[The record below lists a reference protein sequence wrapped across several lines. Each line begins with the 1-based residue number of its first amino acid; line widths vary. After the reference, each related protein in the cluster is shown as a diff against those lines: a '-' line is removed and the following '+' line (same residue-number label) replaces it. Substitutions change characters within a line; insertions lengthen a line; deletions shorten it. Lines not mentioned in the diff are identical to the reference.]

1 MVGVLFRDLKEEFQP
16 SQLTNYVLVRLGDYL
31 REKAGKPRD
40 ALPYYNEVVGRED
53 QSYRFNANFGLA
65 DILGDSDSPTEKGK
79 AVENLEHIFK
89 NAPQKKQQE
98 RALYRIVEILTEKKD
113 WGDVT
118 TRAKEY
124 LTTEGYRRYAAEVSF
139 MLSESYDKRG
149 MQEDAISS
157 YNKTWASYTGLIRIS
172 APSMTR
178 VMELVWARDA
188 GEDHQQAY
196 EIGYKFC
203 ASTEHLLAQMKDEEK
218 EAWEQVKKLVQQYE
232 DHSSVT
238 KIVEE
243 KKKGR

>member
-1 MVGVLFRDLKEEFQP
+1 
-16 SQLTNYVLVRLGDYL
+16 
-31 REKAGKPRD
+31 
-40 ALPYYNEVVGRED
+40 
-53 QSYRFNANFGLA
+53 
-65 DILGDSDSPTEKGK
+65 
-79 AVENLEHIFK
+79 
-89 NAPQKKQQE
+89 
-98 RALYRIVEILTEKKD
+98 
-113 WGDVT
+113 
-118 TRAKEY
+118 
-124 LTTEGYRRYAAEVSF
+124 
-139 MLSESYDKRG
+139 
-149 MQEDAISS
+149 
-157 YNKTWASYTGLIRIS
+157 
-172 APSMTR
+172 R